1 MDQKLDELVGAT
13 EIIINSTE
21 DIMKIAKIVQK
32 ERATRG
38 HGINDTSSRS
48 HAFIELKM
56 YRVQGDNLHV
66 NFIKFMD
73 LSGSERLEKAGTDTS
88 AK

>member
-1 MDQKLDELVGAT
+1 MVITLSGVESVCTSSWDFITKKPLQMDYNNDEYIGAT

-38 HGINDTSSRS
+38 HGMNDTSS
-48 HAFIELKM
+48 
-56 YRVQGDNLHV
+56 
-66 NFIKFMD
+66 
-73 LSGSERLEKAGTDTS
+73 
-88 AK
+88 